1 MGYVAGTA
9 AEIPGKVQEGQPE
22 EVWQAVQGYQCTDQN
37 TDIPVQILSLIHIVG
52 TYSSAEKAMKVVN
65 MIQEAYA
72 SYKGIR
78 TILTGITTNSEIVIA
93 VANDKGKMD
102 AITEA
107 LKEAAIFKMPQ
118 DSEVV

>member
-1 MGYVAGTA
+1 MLIRSQDKTTLIDIQGKAVRLEETFPGMHEVFISTIGTA
-9 AEIPGKVQEGQPE
+9 
-22 EVWQAVQGYQCTDQN
+22 WT
-37 TDIPVQILSLIHIVG
+37 VG

-102 AITEA
+102 AITET
-107 LKEAAIFKMPQ
+107 LKEAAIFQMPQ

>member
-1 MGYVAGTA
+1 MRKLFLECMRYLFQLLA
-9 AEIPGKVQEGQPE
+9 AA
-22 EVWQAVQGYQCTDQN
+22 WT
-37 TDIPVQILSLIHIVG
+37 VG

-107 LKEAAIFKMPQ
+107 LKEAAIFQMPQ
-118 DSEVV
+118 DSGGSIDGRENM